1 VVAPVLVGVLLA
13 IVCLW
18 RSGRDPLL
26 YLISPALAFP
36 PLLAYGGRSLGWP
49 TGWLSTKVALAL
61 CLTLWV
67 VFRLARG
74 DFRWNRLNGS
84 WFIAP
89 WVMLV
94 LWSVIWVVLGPFNQ
108 DVGIITREFLR
119 WALPPV
125 AAACLAASIRSE
137 ADINLATLV
146 LVWTA
151 LVVVI
156 YTGFQGLVFAGQESF
171 VPDPIIAVTRA
182 AQAETPF
189 AAYRLYGTLPNVGP
203 NALGLF
209 LIIPST
215 LAFSRAAGT
224 TRGRRLVWLGAGL
237 VMAFTIAATFSRG
250 AQLGF
255 AVALLALPVWRRSR
269 FGLFAVVLGLVV
281 TSFGVAN
288 TPVGESILRVHAAG
302 QWDPDV
308 EARIVGW
315 RTIVQ
320 QFPDHPLGLGFDG
333 WIRVSQHM
341 VGFSDPFFA
350 DIGAGHAADNQW
362 MLELAERGVLG
373 VLALALMI
381 GGLLVTSFR
390 QAPRLHGIRRDVVT
404 GCGAGFAGWAIAF
417 VSGNHLMY
425 DSIEGVFW
433 YAVAVAVMASTLLP
447 TTQQDL
453 DTKTA

>member
-1 VVAPVLVGVLLA
+1 MPFLVGALLA
-13 IVCLW
+13 VVWLW
-18 RSGRDPLL
+18 RSGRDPLV
-26 YLISPALAFP
+26 YLICPSLAFP

-61 CLTLWV
+61 CLTLWAL
-67 VFRLARG
+67 FRLARR
-74 DFRWNRLNGS
+74 DFRWNRLIGG

-89 WVMLV
+89 WIMLV
-94 LWSVIWVVLGPFNQ
+94 LWSVAWVVLGPFNQ

-125 AAACLAASIRSE
+125 AAGCLAASIRSE
-137 ADINLATLV
+137 ADIDVATRVLV
-146 LVWTA
+146 LTA
-151 LVVVI
+151 LVVVV
-156 YTGFQGLVFAGQESF
+156 YTGFQGLVFAGQERF
-171 VPDPIIAVTRA
+171 VPSPIIAVTRA

-189 AAYRLYGTLPNVGP
+189 AAFRLYGTLPNVGP

-224 TRGRRLVWLGAGL
+224 TRGRGLVWLGAGL
-237 VMAFTIAATFSRG
+237 AMAFAIAFTFSRG

-255 AVALLALPVWRRSR
+255 VVALLTLPVWRRSR
-269 FGLFAVVLGLVV
+269 FGLFAVVVGLAV
-281 TSFGVAN
+281 TSIGVAN
-288 TPVGESILRVHAAG
+288 TPVGGSMLRVHAGG

-308 EARIVGW
+308 EARLVGW
-315 RTIVQ
+315 RAIVE

-341 VGFSDPFFA
+341 VGLSDPFFA

-381 GGLLVTSFR
+381 GGLLVMSFR
-390 QAPRLHGIRRDVVT
+390 QIPRLHGIRRDVVA
-404 GCGAGFAGWAIAF
+404 GCGAGFAGWAVAF

-433 YAVAVAVMASTLLP
+433 YAVALAVIAATLLP
-447 TTQQDL
+447 AAQQDL